1 MRLAEKWIDKVY
13 DIKQVSD
20 RIILIKLL
28 VEDAALT
35 VLSVYASQAGLE
47 DSTKDA
53 FMIACKLSSSN
64 YHIKKYLFHVVTGMD
79 TLEKKQLDTKVYM
92 EDIGMVNLMQIEIE
106 YLTLLLQITLS
117 LGILSFT
124 YQSRNAKT
132 QIDFILLRKCNL
144 KMVKN
149 IKVIPSEECVPRNK
163 LFHN

>member
-106 YLTLLLQITLS
+106 YLTLLLQMTLS
-117 LGILSFT
+117 LGIPSFT